1 MSIWDEATGSLGGR
15 ERKKKKKE
23 KKPEQIQS
31 CAEGNLENN
40 LATITTRL

>member
-1 MSIWDEATGSLGGR
+1 MSIWDEATGSSGG
-15 ERKKKKKE
+15 EKKKNIE

-40 LATITTRL
+40 LATITTRD